1 MLRYVNIYMLKW
13 LFFATL
19 VGIGGGISA
28 IILNESIALVSQ
40 VSSTIPIWLG
50 PIIGGGLVVLIAK
63 VDEEVFGSG
72 SPKYI
77 DAVNLDNGEVK
88 RRTWLSK
95 LVASAS
101 TIGFN
106 GSGGVEGPMLLMGSS
121 FANLITKIKFLRKWT
136 TDDDRRIL
144 SIAGA
149 AGAIGAIFRS
159 PLGGG
164 IFAAEILYKSSLHY
178 SDIFPAV
185 LSSTVGFIVYST
197 FGTADPMF
205 IMTDYQTNP
214 RNIIY
219 YVLAGLLAG
228 YMTIIFTNIFHKIET
243 YTDWLNKKGLGTYL
257 PIIGGLLTGVVLL
270 FVPEAAGTGTRFIQQ
285 LIHQPLTISFLL
297 ILVVG
302 KIFATSF
309 TVAFRGSA
317 GLVIPALFIGAV
329 SGGIISSLFGFG
341 TNGIHSALIT
351 AGMSGALASVANV
364 PIAATIL
371 IIEMVGYHVGGAAVI
386 GSVVGFLVGHH
397 RMIYINFKPDDKGF
411 NQAKEFRKLDRYFEG
426 VTEESND

>member
-1 MLRYVNIYMLKW
+1 MLRYVNVYMLKW

-28 IILNESIALVSQ
+28 IILNESITLVSNMNHM
-40 VSSTIPIWLG
+40 IPIWIG
-50 PIIGGGLVVLIAK
+50 PVIGGGLIVLIAK
-63 VDEEVFGSG
+63 VDEEVYGSG

-77 DAVNLDNGEVK
+77 DAVNLYNGGVK

-95 LVASAS
+95 LIASAS
-101 TIGFN
+101 TIGFH

-121 FANLITKIKFLRKWT
+121 FANLITKIRIIRKWT
-136 TDDDRRIL
+136 SDDDRRVL

-197 FGTADPMF
+197 FGNANPMF
-205 IMTDYQTNP
+205 IMTDYQTSP

-219 YVLAGLLAG
+219 YVLAGLIAG
-228 YMTIIFTNIFHKIET
+228 YMTIIFTNIFHRIEAFT
-243 YTDWLNKKGLGTYL
+243 EWLNQRGVGKYL
-257 PIIGGLLTGVVLL
+257 PIIGGVLTGGVLY
-270 FVPEAAGTGTRFIQQ
+270 FVPEAAGTGTSMIQN
-285 LIHQPLTISFLL
+285 LINQPFSVSFLV
-297 ILVVG
+297 ILAIG

-329 SGGIISSLFGFG
+329 SGGVISGFFGFG
-341 TNGIHSALIT
+341 ANGIHSALIT

-397 RMIYINFKPDDKGF
+397 RMIYINFKSDDKGYK
-411 NQAKEFRKLDRYFEG
+411 QAKEFRKLDRYFE
-426 VTEESND
+426 E

>member
-19 VGIGGGISA
+19 VGIGGGVSA
-28 IILNESIALVSQ
+28 IVLNESIALVGQ
-40 VSSTIPIWLG
+40 VSSVIPIWIG

-77 DAVNLDNGEVK
+77 DAVNLYNGEVK

-121 FANLITKIKFLRKWT
+121 FANLITKIKLVRKWT

-197 FGTADPMF
+197 FGNANPMF

-219 YVLAGLLAG
+219 YILAGLLAG
-228 YMTIIFTNIFHKIET
+228 YMTIIFTNIFHKIEV
-243 YTDWLNKKGLGTYL
+243 YTEWLNIKGLGTYL
-257 PIIGGLLTGVVLL
+257 PIIGGLLTGVVLF
-270 FVPEAAGTGTRFIQQ
+270 FVPEAAGTGTLFIQQ
-285 LIHQPLTISFLL
+285 LIHQPLTVSFLL

-426 VTEESND
+426 VTEESNE

>member
-28 IILNESIALVSQ
+28 IILNESIALVGQ

>member
-1 MLRYVNIYMLKW
+1 MLRYVNVYMLKW

-19 VGIGGGISA
+19 VGIGGGVSA
-28 IILNESIALVSQ
+28 IVLNESISLVSNM
-40 VSSTIPIWLG
+40 SNIIPIWIG
-50 PIIGGGLVVLIAK
+50 PVIGGGLIVLIAK
-63 VDEEVFGSG
+63 LDEEVYGSG

-77 DAVNLDNGEVK
+77 DAVNLYNGEVK

-95 LVASAS
+95 LAASAS
-101 TIGFN
+101 SIGFH

-121 FANLITKIKFLRKWT
+121 FANWINKINFIRKWT
-136 TDDDRRIL
+136 SDDDRRIL

-178 SDIFPAV
+178 SDVFPAI
-185 LSSTVGFIVYST
+185 LSSTVGFMVYST
-197 FGTADPMF
+197 FGNANPMF
-205 IMTDYQTNP
+205 IMTEYQTNP
-214 RNIIY
+214 RNMIY
-219 YVLAGLLAG
+219 YVLAGLVAG
-228 YMTIIFTNIFHKIET
+228 YMTIIFMNIFHKVEAFT
-243 YTDWLNKKGLGTYL
+243 EWLNKRGAGTYL
-257 PIIGGLLTGVVLL
+257 PIIGGTLTGAVLF
-270 FVPEAAGTGTRFIQQ
+270 FVPESAGTGTRMIQQ
-285 LIHQPLTISFLL
+285 LINQPFSVSFLA
-297 ILVVG
+297 ILVIG

-317 GLVIPALFIGAV
+317 GLVIPSLFIGAV
-329 SGGIISSLFGFG
+329 SGGAISSFFDFGAS
-341 TNGIHSALIT
+341 GIHSALIT

-397 RMIYINFKPDDKGF
+397 RMIYINFKSDDKGYKE
-411 NQAKEFRKLDRYFEG
+411 AKEFRKLDRYFE
-426 VTEESND
+426 D

>member
-1 MLRYVNIYMLKW
+1 MLKW

-28 IILNESIALVSQ
+28 IILNESIALVGQ
-40 VSSTIPIWLG
+40 VSRTIPIWLG

-121 FANLITKIKFLRKWT
+121 FANLITKIKFLRERT

-197 FGTADPMF
+197 FGNADPMF

-243 YTDWLNKKGLGTYL
+243 YTDWLIKKRLGTYL

-270 FVPEAAGTGTRFIQQ
+270 FVPEAAGTGTHFIQE
-285 LIHQPLTISFLL
+285 LIHQPLTVSFLL
-297 ILVVG
+297 VLVVG

-329 SGGIISSLFGFG
+329 SGGIISSLFNFG

-426 VTEESND
+426 ATEESND

>member
-1 MLRYVNIYMLKW
+1 MLKW

-28 IILNESIALVSQ
+28 IILNESIALVGQ